1 MTRLD
6 DFGWPEIIYASAP
19 DRPIPRDVMA
29 SILWLGKFTAYL
41 TRGSMVLLFAL
52 SVSAC
57 GTKQTLDQAIHCDEF
72 HRLPDGSWS
81 TTKDV
86 SLDYLLNG
94 IQYQLNYSKDVHI
107 KQIAQGDGSQLTAA
121 LDKKCVS
128 NP

>member
-1 MTRLD
+1 
-6 DFGWPEIIYASAP
+6 
-19 DRPIPRDVMA
+19 
-29 SILWLGKFTAYL
+29 
-41 TRGSMVLLFAL
+41 MVLLFAL

-72 HRLPDGSWS
+72 HRLSDGSWS

-94 IQYQLNYSKDVHI
+94 IEYQLNYSKGVLI
-107 KQIAQGDGSQLTAA
+107 KQQVEGDGSRLTAA

>member
-1 MTRLD
+1 
-6 DFGWPEIIYASAP
+6 
-19 DRPIPRDVMA
+19 
-29 SILWLGKFTAYL
+29 
-41 TRGSMVLLFAL
+41 MVLLFAL

-72 HRLPDGSWS
+72 HRLSDGNWS

-94 IQYQLNYSKDVHI
+94 IEYQLNYSKGVLI
-107 KQIAQGDGSQLTAA
+107 KQKAEGDGPQLTAA